1 MKEVFNFSGK
11 NVLITGAGSGI
22 GRALA
27 IAMIEAGAK
36 VCIVGRRI
44 EKLEETKNLM
54 PCNNEQCY
62 CYSADITK
70 EAEVDAL
77 LYFLTENLGAVD
89 VLINCAGLANP
100 LSVEESLTDEWSKQI
115 DTNLNAT
122 AYISGQVIPNM
133 KKNKYGR
140 IINIA
145 SVNALVASK
154 TLARHAY
161 NASKAGVCGLTR
173 GMSSTYAK
181 DGITVNA
188 VCPGLFESEM
198 TKDIMENKVVVA
210 TYNKQ
215 IPIARF
221 GKLEEVVYPIM
232 FLASDIASY
241 ITGQCIAIDGGMT
254 TSSYI

>member
-1 MKEVFNFSGK
+1 MKDIMDFSGK
-11 NVLITGAGSGI
+11 NVLITGAGTGI

-27 IAMIEAGAK
+27 VEMANRGAGI
-36 VCIVGRRI
+36 CIVGRRMD
-44 EKLEETKNLM
+44 KLEETKSLITKDNSN
-54 PCNNEQCY
+54 CFCFA
-62 CYSADITK
+62 ADISAK
-70 EAEVDAL
+70 EELEKLVEFIDEKFKSVDIL
-77 LYFLTENLGAVD
+77 VNS
-89 VLINCAGLANP
+89 AGISTP
-100 LSVEESLTDEWSKQI
+100 LSVEESLDEAWMAQI
-115 DTNLNAT
+115 NTNLNAT
-122 AYISGQVIPNM
+122 AYLSGKVIPYM

-145 SVNALVASK
+145 SVNAVVASK

-215 IPIARF
+215 IPIARL
-221 GKLEEVVYPIM
+221 GKLDEVVYPIM
-232 FLASDIASY
+232 FLASEAASY
-241 ITGQCIAIDGGMT
+241 ITGQSIAIDGGMT